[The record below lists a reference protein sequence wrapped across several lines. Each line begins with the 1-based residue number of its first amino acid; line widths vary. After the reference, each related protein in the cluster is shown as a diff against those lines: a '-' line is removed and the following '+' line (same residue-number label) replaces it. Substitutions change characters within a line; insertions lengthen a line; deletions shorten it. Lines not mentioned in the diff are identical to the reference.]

1 MRPLGLV
8 LPLHD
13 STIKRIRG
21 LVQGLVV
28 GSIVFFGSLRRAEAK
43 EVNASDF
50 NTGGL
55 QTTLMRVR
63 GSDRAGE
70 LGAFGIGANRVGFGY
85 EKGVAV
91 RVVNVGSLAV
101 GSKGLQGG
109 IDSALAGGYRFSFDK
124 NHGPVVRGGLHIALF
139 GNKWLWDS
147 MIELPQVH
155 LGYQWLVP
163 YFDLADS
170 RRAEDAPKLVDVAM
184 KGGYILIGRHHTGD
198 AARRDTS
205 GALEL
210 GGIASLHLG
219 WLGIRASYTRIFPRH
234 GGSELDQLDASLCGV
249 TSRFF
254 LCQTIRY
261 EVGGVRTLDGVLR
274 DSQVSMLG
282 LTIGFTK
289 KKGRLDD
296 G

>member
-1 MRPLGLV
+1 MRPPTLV
-8 LPLHD
+8 LLQ
-13 STIKRIRG
+13 R
-21 LVQGLVV
+21 VV
-28 GSIVFFGSLRRAEAK
+28 VASLAFVFANVILLACFCRHAEAK
-43 EVNASDF
+43 EFNASDF

-55 QTTLMRVR
+55 QTTLTRVR
-63 GSDRAGE
+63 GSDRNGE
-70 LGAFGIGANRVGFGY
+70 LGAFGFAANRVGFGY
-85 EKGVAV
+85 EKGIAI

-109 IDSALAGGYRFSFDK
+109 INSALAGGYRFSFEK
-124 NHGPVVRGGLHIALF
+124 NHGPVVRGGVEIALF

-147 MIELPQVH
+147 MIEIPQFH

-170 RRAEDAPKLVDVAM
+170 RQRPRDAEPPKLIDVAA

-205 GALEL
+205 GAPEF
-210 GGIASLHLG
+210 GGIASIHLG
-219 WLGIRASYTRIFPRH
+219 WLGIRASYTKIFPRH
-234 GGSELDQLDASLCGV
+234 GGSDVDQFDASLCGL

-254 LCQTIRY
+254 ICQTIRY
-261 EVGGVRTLDGVLR
+261 EVGEVRTLDGVLR
-274 DSQVSMLG
+274 DSQVSILG
-282 LTIGFTK
+282 LTIGFLK